1 MLAQLGQLQAAK
13 PGGLDLVGA
22 NVGKQASLVFEV
34 SGLMEGRRARANLVL
49 FAGRKGALLW
59 SKAFE
64 RPFEQVGDLRQ
75 ELGYTAAKVL
85 ECTVEAYPDG
95 RPALTSDALKL
106 YLNGCAELAH
116 GSRDTAALVPLF
128 RRVIAAAPQFE
139 GAWAKLLFAEDYT
152 YMSGLDYSADSPLAR
167 DLKRDIAAARK
178 INPKMAQA
186 YLAEADLL
194 PFNAFGQKLALV
206 DRAIFSDPNDAP
218 ALASRAGTLFA
229 VGRVS
234 DALDDARRAA
244 ELDPVSPR
252 ARQQYIFA
260 LAQAGRTRAA
270 LDEIAKAER
279 IWPGS
284 SVITGARFAIH
295 LRFGDPRV
303 AWQMIQAGQTEADW
317 IGGENFLKAR
327 LSRKTEDIERALK
340 YARALYQGEKWTFQ
354 NLVQTLSILDREDE
368 LLALLMSVPIDDAT
382 SVTDVTFRP
391 AARELWH
398 NPKSLAYAK
407 RVGLLQ
413 YWHSSGEWPSF
424 CGDADLPYD
433 CKKEAAKLL
442 A

>member
-1 MLAQLGQLQAAK
+1 
-13 PGGLDLVGA
+13 
-22 NVGKQASLVFEV
+22 
-34 SGLMEGRRARANLVL
+34 
-49 FAGRKGALLW
+49 
-59 SKAFE
+59 
-64 RPFEQVGDLRQ
+64 
-75 ELGYTAAKVL
+75 
-85 ECTVEAYPDG
+85 
-95 RPALTSDALKL
+95 
-106 YLNGCAELAH
+106 
-116 GSRDTAALVPLF
+116 
-128 RRVIAAAPQFE
+128 
-139 GAWAKLLFAEDYT
+139 
-152 YMSGLDYSADSPLAR
+152 DSPLVH

-206 DRAIFSDPNDAP
+206 DRAIVSDPNDAP

-303 AWQMIQAGQTEADW
+303 AWQMIQAGQTDASW
-317 IGGENFLKAR
+317 IGAEYFLKAR

-340 YARALYQGEKWTFQ
+340 VARALYQGEQWTFH

-368 LLALLMSVPIDDAT
+368 LLALLMSVPVNDAT
-382 SVTDVTFRP
+382 YVTDVTFRP

-398 NPKSLAYAK
+398 NPKSIAYAK

-413 YWHSSGEWPSF
+413 YWQSSGEWPSF
-424 CGDADLPYD
+424 CRDADLPYD
-433 CKKEAAKLL
+433 CKKEAAKL